1 MKNVIKTL
9 CLLVGIVLTP
19 HVMAQQIAKGFVYED
34 TNMNGKQDQQEP
46 GLANILVTNGVEVVK
61 TNTKGY
67 YEIPVNNDAI
77 IQVIKPGNYNY
88 LYDSFFLPKFF
99 YNHKPHGSP
108 TLKYAGVA
116 PTGDLP
122 KSIDFGL
129 IKQEIESS
137 YRVLLMGDPQP
148 YTLEEMGYFRDKIV
162 NDLKAYTSEYEF
174 GITLG
179 DIVGDDLDLF
189 APYKQVMQALEK
201 PWFNVMGNHDMN
213 YDVKEDHLSDETF
226 EREFGPANYAFFH
239 GEVLYIMIDNILYP
253 DPRGVTQYWGGL
265 RKDQKKWIRNVL
277 KHVPNDKLVVVS
289 MHIPLSEP
297 DADTYRDQDRSFLL
311 QELARFEN
319 SLSLSAHTH
328 LQKQDFFGWEE
339 GYLKPYA
346 LHHHYNVGTTSGDW
360 YSGQKDEKGLPN
372 SMMRDGTPSG
382 YAFLEINGTD
392 YDISYKVAG
401 KSDQEQIGI
410 FVPKEVKKADR
421 SRHFIHA
428 NFYLGSKFDSL
439 EFRIDNGKWIKMH
452 KVEQTDP
459 QYVNQLFEWYNSETA
474 IADKRP
480 SEPVISQHLWR
491 ARLPV
496 NLPEGEHT
504 IEVRAKHFLGKT
516 YTNSKTYR
524 IVN

>member
-116 PTGDLP
+116 PTGNLP

-265 RKDQKKWIRNVL
+265 R
-277 KHVPNDKLVVVS
+277 
-289 MHIPLSEP
+289 
-297 DADTYRDQDRSFLL
+297 
-311 QELARFEN
+311 
-319 SLSLSAHTH
+319 
-328 LQKQDFFGWEE
+328 
-339 GYLKPYA
+339 
-346 LHHHYNVGTTSGDW
+346 
-360 YSGQKDEKGLPN
+360 
-372 SMMRDGTPSG
+372 
-382 YAFLEINGTD
+382 
-392 YDISYKVAG
+392 
-401 KSDQEQIGI
+401 
-410 FVPKEVKKADR
+410 
-421 SRHFIHA
+421 
-428 NFYLGSKFDSL
+428 
-439 EFRIDNGKWIKMH
+439 
-452 KVEQTDP
+452 
-459 QYVNQLFEWYNSETA
+459 
-474 IADKRP
+474 
-480 SEPVISQHLWR
+480 
-491 ARLPV
+491 
-496 NLPEGEHT
+496 
-504 IEVRAKHFLGKT
+504 
-516 YTNSKTYR
+516 
-524 IVN
+524 